1 MALLHQNFSILDKH
15 HPVNNHNIFQHH
27 QHAHCESGVTANLL
41 GHEGIPIS
49 EPLAFGIGAGLF
61 FAHLPFVK
69 VNGTPGTTFR
79 TWPGAIFK
87 RVTERLG
94 ITIHKEKFRT
104 REKAMRALDQV
115 LAQGKPVGMLSSVYY
130 LPYLPEAFRFH
141 FNAHN
146 LVSYGKEGNQY
157 LISDPV
163 MEATTQIAPEDLA
176 NARFAKGTPEPN
188 GMMYYITQTP
198 KEVNFSKAI
207 QQGIKQTNFFM
218 LSPPL
223 PWFGNKAIFLLA
235 KKIRKYP
242 QQLPPR
248 KAALYLGNIIRM
260 QEEIGTGG
268 AGFRYLHA
276 AFLEEAGTLLKRDD
290 LREKSQELTAIGDR
304 WRNFAYSAAR
314 QMKDRNSD
322 RVSYDELSELLMEI
336 GQQEKTFFKQM
347 EQLKW

>member
-1 MALLHQNFSILDKH
+1 MDIQTLPVSQINFI
-15 HPVNNHNIFQHH
+15 HH
-27 QHAHCESGVTANLL
+27 QHAHCESGVTSNLL
-41 GHEGIPIS
+41 QHEGIQLS
-49 EPLAFGIGAGLF
+49 EPLAFGIGAGMF

-94 ITIHKEKFRT
+94 ITIHKEKFSSPD
-104 REKAMRALDQV
+104 KAMLALDAAIEQ
-115 LAQGKPVGMLSSVYY
+115 QKPVGMLSSVYY

-146 LVSYGKEGNQY
+146 LVSYGKEEGHY

-163 MEATTQIAPEDLA
+163 MEHTTQIAPEDLA
-176 NARFAKGTPEPN
+176 KARFAKGTPEPN
-188 GMMYYITQTP
+188 GMMYFIKETP
-198 KEVNFSKAI
+198 KQIDFSKAI
-207 QQGIKQTNFFM
+207 QKGIKQTNFFM

-235 KKIRKYP
+235 KKIKKYP
-242 QQLPPR
+242 QKYTQR
-248 KAALYLGNIIRM
+248 KSALYLGNIIRM

-290 LREKSQELTAIGDR
+290 LREKSIQLTAIGDQ

-314 QMKDRNSD
+314 QMKARNSD
-322 RVSYDELSELLMEI
+322 VVSFDELSNLLMEI
-336 GQQEKTFFKQM
+336 GNQEKTFFKQM
-347 EQLKW
+347 DLLKW

>member
-1 MALLHQNFSILDKH
+1 MSKIDFI
-15 HPVNNHNIFQHH
+15 HH

-41 GHEGIPIS
+41 QHEGIHIT
-49 EPLAFGIGAGLF
+49 EPLAFGIGAGMF

-87 RVTERLG
+87 RVTQRLD
-94 ITIHKEKFRT
+94 IKIHTEKFSSPD
-104 REKAMRALDQV
+104 KAMRALDSV
-115 LAQGKPVGMLSSVYY
+115 LSAGKPAGMLSSVYY

-146 LVSYGKEGNQY
+146 LVSFGKQDGMYN
-157 LISDPV
+157 ISDPV
-163 MEATTQIAPEDLA
+163 MEVATQILPEDLA
-176 NARFAKGTPEPN
+176 KARFAKGTPEPK
-188 GMMYYITQTP
+188 GFMYYITQTP
-198 KEVNFSKAI
+198 KNIDFAKAI
-207 QQGIKQTNFFM
+207 QQGVKQTNFFM

-223 PWFGNKAIFLLA
+223 PWFGNNAIFLLA
-235 KKIRKYP
+235 KKIKDYP
-242 QQLPPR
+242 QKYTQR

-276 AFLEEAGTLLKRDD
+276 AFLQEAGVLLKRDD
-290 LREKSQELTAIGDR
+290 LQEMSQQLTRIGDQ

-314 QMKDRNSD
+314 NMKDRKSD
-322 RVSYDELSELLMEI
+322 LVSFDELSALLVEI
-336 GQQEKTFFKQM
+336 GTKEKTFFKQM
-347 EQLKW
+347 EKLTW

>member
-1 MALLHQNFSILDKH
+1 MSKINFK
-15 HPVNNHNIFQHH
+15 HH

-41 GHEGIPIS
+41 QHEGIYIT
-49 EPLAFGIGAGLF
+49 EPLAFGIGAGIF

-87 RVTERLG
+87 RVTQRLE
-94 ITIHKEKFRT
+94 IKTHTEKFRSPQ
-104 REKAMRALDQV
+104 KAMKTLDGALC
-115 LAQGKPVGMLSSVYY
+115 AGKPVGMLSSVYY

-146 LVSYGKEGNQY
+146 LVSFGKENDRY

-163 MEATTQIAPEDLA
+163 MEDVAEILPEDLA
-176 NARFAKGTPEPN
+176 KARFAKGTPEPN
-188 GMMYYITQTP
+188 GFMYYITQVP
-198 KEVNFSKAI
+198 DKVNFTKAI
-207 QQGIKQTNFFM
+207 QQGIKQTTFFM

-223 PWFGNKAIFLLA
+223 PWFGNKAISLLGNKIKSYP
-235 KKIRKYP
+235 KK
-242 QQLPPR
+242 LTGR

-268 AGFRYLHA
+268 AGFRYLYA
-276 AFLEEAGTLLKRDD
+276 AFLQEAGDMLKRDD
-290 LREKSQELTAIGDR
+290 LMEFSKELTTIGDE

-314 QMKDRNSD
+314 QMKARKSD
-322 RVSYDELSELLMEI
+322 LVSFDELSDLLSNI
-336 GQQEKTFFKQM
+336 GAKEKDFFKKMQKM
-347 EQLKW
+347 KW

>member
-1 MALLHQNFSILDKH
+1 MAPQTQPVSQINFI
-15 HPVNNHNIFQHH
+15 HH
-27 QHAHCESGVTANLL
+27 QHAHCESGVTSNLL
-41 GHEGIPIS
+41 QHEGIQLS
-49 EPLAFGIGAGLF
+49 EPLAFGIGAGMF

-94 ITIHKEKFRT
+94 VTIHKEKFSDPG
-104 REKAMRALDQV
+104 KAMRALDAALDLQ
-115 LAQGKPVGMLSSVYY
+115 KPVGMLSSVYY
-130 LPYLPEAFRFH
+130 LPYLPDAFRFH

-146 LVSYGKEGNQY
+146 LVSYGKESGQY

-163 MEATTQIAPEDLA
+163 MEHTTHIAPEDLA
-176 NARFAKGTPEPN
+176 KARFAKGTPEPN
-188 GMMYYITQTP
+188 GMMYFIKETP
-198 KEVNFSKAI
+198 KQIDFSKAI
-207 QQGIKQTNFFM
+207 QKGIKQTNFFM

-235 KKIRKYP
+235 KKIKNYP
-242 QQLPPR
+242 QKYTQR
-248 KAALYLGNIIRM
+248 KSALYLGNIIRM

-290 LREKSQELTAIGDR
+290 LREKSLQLTAIGDQ
-304 WRNFAYSAAR
+304 WRNFAYNAAR
-314 QMKDRNSD
+314 QMKARNSD
-322 RVSYDELSELLMEI
+322 VVSFDELSNQLTEI
-336 GQQEKTFFKQM
+336 GNQEKTFFKQM
-347 EQLKW
+347 ELLKW